1 MDKGRREV
9 VRWLQEEVIRATTAD
24 LQRAAEFL
32 EFARDVR
39 RGCKVERRAKRRRT
53 FAPKQR
59 NSEVA

>member
-1 MDKGRREV
+1 MERLTGRQEV

-39 RGCKVERRAKRRRT
+39 QGCKRDRRAKRRRT
-53 FAPKQR
+53 FAPKR
-59 NSEVA
+59 PSS